1 MVAVSL
7 KFGSVGDIVT
17 VIQLAW
23 SIQQALSETKGSSA
37 EYRMLVDYL
46 KGFSDSLEAVKP
58 LILNPR
64 TTLELSAVN
73 ALRWA
78 IGTCEKLMR
87 DFQLKITS
95 YAGSLAPG
103 GSGSW
108 LIDVRQKIGW
118 FTSVKG
124 DAIDLRLNL
133 CAQGEIIN
141 RIVSASTAWVPS
153 LCSTKGKTK
162 LIIGLIVN
170 Y

>member
-58 LILNPR
+58 LILSPR

-73 ALRWA
+73 ALRCA

-103 GSGSW
+103 GSGNW
-108 LIDVRQKIGW
+108 LIDVRRKIGW

-141 RIVSASTAWVPS
+141 RIVSASTAWVHPYVLLKVKRS
-153 LCSTKGKTK
+153 
-162 LIIGLIVN
+162 
-170 Y
+170 